1 MEEYDNAMKS
11 YSQLGQDLWVLEKFP
26 INNGYFV
33 DVGFN
38 DGVAINNTYL
48 LELNGWKG
56 IGIDPYPKNYEN
68 RKNTTIYQEA
78 VYSQAGLELQFV
90 KHGSLSGFVNTVNH
104 HKNILTDTKSEFIQF
119 ETKTLAE
126 ILQTANAPNF
136 IHYMSLDTE
145 GSEYEV
151 LKTFPFEQYSVGCIT
166 IEHNYIQPQ
175 RNNIQKLLE
184 SKGYKLDKPLKW
196 DDCYVKI

>member
-1 MEEYDNAMKS
+1 MKS
-11 YSQLGQDLWVLEKFP
+11 YSQLGQDIWVLEKFP

-38 DGVAINNTYL
+38 DGVEINNTYL
-48 LELNGWKG
+48 LELNGWVG
-56 IGIDPYPKNYEN
+56 IGIDPFPKNYEN

-78 VYSQAGLELQFV
+78 VYSQAGLELEFV
-90 KHGSLSGFVNTVNH
+90 KHDKLSGFVNTVNH
-104 HKNILTDTKSEFIQF
+104 HKNILTDDKSEFIKL

-126 ILQTANAPNF
+126 ILRLANCPNF

-151 LKTFPFEQYSVGCIT
+151 LKTFPFDQYSFGCIT

-175 RNNIQKLLE
+175 RKNIQKLLE
-184 SKGYKLDKPLKW
+184 FKGYKLDKQLKW
-196 DDCYVKI
+196 DDCYVRN